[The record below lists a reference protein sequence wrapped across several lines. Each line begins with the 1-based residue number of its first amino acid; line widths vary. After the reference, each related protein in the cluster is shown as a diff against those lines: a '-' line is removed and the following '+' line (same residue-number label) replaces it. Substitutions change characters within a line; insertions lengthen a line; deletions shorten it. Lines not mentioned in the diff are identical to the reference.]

1 MSLDSP
7 FEDIVFYGLEII
19 RAMADFHVEH
29 MHSNCNIN
37 NNNNNFMASVEMEIK
52 FNLELNQPSFVTID
66 NNRNNNSSANQ
77 FSPFLSDIQ
86 ECVPLLFHLLM
97 SAQTPNLF
105 ILSQQ
110 SYR

>member
-1 MSLDSP
+1 MSLESP

-19 RAMADFHVEH
+19 RAMADFHVGTY
-29 MHSNCNIN
+29 CNIN

-77 FSPFLSDIQ
+77 FLCCSI
-86 ECVPLLFHLLM
+86 
-97 SAQTPNLF
+97 
-105 ILSQQ
+105 
-110 SYR
+110 Y